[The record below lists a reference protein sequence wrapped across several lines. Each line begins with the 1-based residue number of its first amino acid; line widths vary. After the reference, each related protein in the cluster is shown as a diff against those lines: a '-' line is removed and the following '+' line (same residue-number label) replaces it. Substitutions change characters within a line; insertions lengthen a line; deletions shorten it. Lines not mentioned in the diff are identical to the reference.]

1 MNTPSPSLRGV
12 AALLAALAA
21 LGPFSIDTYL
31 PSFPEMATSL
41 GASPVE
47 IQQTLTAYL
56 GAFAFMTLWH
66 GALSDSFGRRRV
78 ILVGLAVYTL
88 ASLACAFATRIEHL
102 WLLRGLQGISAGA
115 GMVVGRALVR
125 DIYEGASAQKVM
137 AHVGMMFALAPAV
150 APVIGGWLQ
159 VAFGW
164 RSVFL
169 FLALLGLGLFLLS
182 WRVLPET
189 LPPEKRHPLA
199 AGHLARG
206 YARVAGDA
214 RFLVWCGAF
223 ALMFGGF
230 FIYVLSAP
238 VFLMRH
244 LGRGETE
251 FLWLFGPAM
260 AGMMAGSWLSGRIA
274 GHWSAAKTLA
284 TAFAI
289 LGAGAALN
297 VAVSLTLPPGV
308 PWSIVHLAIYNF
320 GMALAMPTLTLLALD
335 RFPERRGMAASC
347 QSFIQTGVNALYAS
361 LLVPL
366 LWGSVLTLAQGM
378 AGLAIL
384 AAAGAALG
392 FRLQCSNRIR
402 KEMP

>member
-1 MNTPSPSLRGV
+1 MNSPSSSQRGV

-31 PSFPEMATSL
+31 PSFPEMTASL
-41 GASPVE
+41 AASPVE

-88 ASLACAFATRIEHL
+88 ASLGCAFATRIEHL

-115 GMVVGRALVR
+115 GMVVGRALTR
-125 DIYEGASAQKVM
+125 DLFEGAAAQKVM
-137 AHVGMMFALAPAV
+137 AHVAMMFALAPAV

-164 RSVFL
+164 RSVFFFL
-169 FLALLGLGLFLLS
+169 TLLGLALLLVS

-189 LPPEKRHPLA
+189 LPPDKRHPFA

-206 YARVAGDA
+206 YGKVAGDPL
-214 RFLVWCGAF
+214 FLIWCGAF

-274 GHWSAAKTLA
+274 GHWSAARTLA

-289 LGAGAALN
+289 LGTGAALN
-297 VAVSLTLPPGV
+297 VAVCLALPPGV

-335 RFPERRGMAASC
+335 RFPDRRGMASSC
-347 QSFIQTGVNALYAS
+347 QSFIQTGINALYAS

-366 LWGSVLTLAQGM
+366 LWGSVLTLSLGM
-378 AGLAIL
+378 AGLATL

-392 FRLQCSNRIR
+392 LRLKCRN
-402 KEMP
+402 

>member
-1 MNTPSPSLRGV
+1 MNTPSSSQRGV

-41 GASPVE
+41 GATPVE

-88 ASLACAFATRIEHL
+88 ASLGCAFATRIEHL

-115 GMVVGRALVR
+115 GMVVGRALTR
-125 DIYEGASAQKVM
+125 DLFEGASAQKVM
-137 AHVGMMFALAPAV
+137 SHVAMMFALAPAV
-150 APVIGGWLQ
+150 APVMGGWLQ

-164 RSVFL
+164 RSVFFFL
-169 FLALLGLGLFLLS
+169 TILGLALLLVS

-189 LPPEKRHPLA
+189 LPPDKRHPFA
-199 AGHLARG
+199 AGSLARG
-206 YARVAGDA
+206 YGKVAGDSL
-214 RFLVWCGAF
+214 FLIWCGAF

-274 GHWSAAKTLA
+274 GHWSTAKTLA

-289 LGAGAALN
+289 LGSGAALN
-297 VAVSLTLPPGV
+297 LAVSLAVPPGV
-308 PWSIVHLAIYNF
+308 PWSIVHLAVYNF

-335 RFPERRGMAASC
+335 RFPDRRGMASSC
-347 QSFIQTGVNALYAS
+347 QSFIQTGINALYAS

-366 LWGSVLTLAQGM
+366 LWGSVLTLAFGM
-378 AGLAIL
+378 AGLAAL
-384 AAAGAALG
+384 AAAGAVLG
-392 FRLQCSNRIR
+392 LRLKC
-402 KEMP
+402 K

>member
-1 MNTPSPSLRGV
+1 MNTPSPSLRRV

-137 AHVGMMFALAPAV
+137 AHVGMMFAFAPAV

-159 VAFGW
+159 FAFGW
-164 RSVFL
+164 RSVFF
-169 FLALLGLGLFLLS
+169 FLTLLGLILLLLS
-182 WRVLPET
+182 SRVLPET
-189 LPPEKRHPLA
+189 LPPDKRHPFA
-199 AGHLARG
+199 AGSLARG
-206 YARVAGDA
+206 YGKVAGDHL
-214 RFLVWCGAF
+214 FLVWCGAF
-223 ALMFGGF
+223 AFMFGGF

-244 LGRGETE
+244 LGRSETE

-260 AGMMAGSWLSGRIA
+260 IGMMAGSWLSGRIA
-274 GHWSAAKTLA
+274 GQWSPAKTLA
-284 TAFAI
+284 TAFAV
-289 LGAGAALN
+289 LGTGAALN
-297 VAVSLTLPPGV
+297 IVVSLALPPGV
-308 PWSIVHLAIYNF
+308 PWSILHLSIYNF

-335 RFPERRGMAASC
+335 RFPDRRGMASSC

-366 LWGSVLTLAQGM
+366 LWGSVLTLSLGM
-378 AGLAIL
+378 AGLAAL
-384 AAAGAALG
+384 AAAGVVLG
-392 FRLQCSNRIR
+392 LRLQCRN
-402 KEMP
+402 

>member
-1 MNTPSPSLRGV
+1 MNNPSPSLRGV

-88 ASLACAFATRIEHL
+88 ASLGCAFATRIEHL

-115 GMVVGRALVR
+115 GMVVGRALTR
-125 DIYEGASAQKVM
+125 DLFEGASAQKVM
-137 AHVGMMFALAPAV
+137 AHVAMMFALAPAV

-164 RSVFL
+164 RSVFFFL
-169 FLALLGLGLFLLS
+169 AVLGLALLLVS

-189 LPPEKRHPLA
+189 LPPDKRHLFA
-199 AGHLARG
+199 AGSLARG
-206 YARVAGDA
+206 YGKVAGDSL
-214 RFLVWCGAF
+214 FLIWCGAF

-274 GHWSAAKTLA
+274 GHWSTAKTLA
-284 TAFAI
+284 TAFVI
-289 LGAGAALN
+289 LGSGAALN
-297 VAVSLTLPPGV
+297 LAVSLALPPGV

-335 RFPERRGMAASC
+335 RFPERRGMASSC
-347 QSFIQTGVNALYAS
+347 QSFIQTGINALYAS

-366 LWGSVLTLAQGM
+366 LWGSVLTLAFGM
-378 AGLAIL
+378 AGLAAL
-384 AAAGAALG
+384 AAAGAVLG
-392 FRLQCSNRIR
+392 LRLKCRD
-402 KEMP
+402 